1 MTTLAI
7 EIQGLKKSYYEKPW
21 KQVTALH
28 GITLE
33 VGEGEAFGFIGPN
46 GAGKTTTIKILT
58 GNIRPTDGNARI
70 FGKQVHDPASRQGMA
85 YVPEN
90 PYLYDYLTP
99 LEILQMGGQMHGL
112 KGQDLNTHYMNWL
125 ERFGIAH
132 VAKKHIRQFS
142 KGMTQ
147 RVALA
152 HALACKPRLLILDEP
167 LSGLDPI
174 GRREVS
180 DILMEYHQQGNT
192 LFFSSHI
199 LNDVERLADRF
210 GIIHK
215 GSLKAVNTPL
225 ELGSI
230 APSIYLVVSE
240 GNTPIENAAPQP
252 GRRWVQKISQD
263 KIWVTLEKIEQAGH
277 RLIEAKPEGAS
288 LEQAFLQYV
297 QDDGIDTPSEAMPE
311 SSD

>member
-1 MTTLAI
+1 MKSKII
-7 EIQGLKKSYYEKPW
+7 ETRNLKKAFRDRLWRKIE
-21 KQVTALH
+21 ALK
-28 GITLE
+28 GISLDVE
-33 VGEGEAFGFIGPN
+33 EGEAFGFIGPN

-58 GNIRPTDGNARI
+58 GNIRPSEGSASI
-70 FGKQVHDPASRQGMA
+70 FGKSASDHGSRKGMA

-99 LEILQMGGQMHGL
+99 LEILNMGGRMHGL
-112 KGQDLNTHYMNWL
+112 KGPNLNDHYMNWL

-132 VAKKHIRQFS
+132 VAKKQVRQFS

-152 HALACKPRLLILDEP
+152 HALACKPRLLVLDEP

-174 GRREVS
+174 GRKEVS
-180 DILMEYHQQGNT
+180 DILLEYHHQGGT

-199 LNDVERLADRF
+199 LHDVERLADRF

-215 GSLKAVNTPL
+215 GSLRAVNTPL

-230 APSIYLVVSE
+230 APSSYVVVSE
-240 GNTPIENAAPQP
+240 GSTPLEKAVSQP
-252 GRRWVQKISQD
+252 GQRWVQIITQD
-263 KIWVTLEKIEQAGH
+263 RLWDALEGARQAGH
-277 RLIEAKPEGAS
+277 RIVEARPEGTS
-288 LEQAFLQYV
+288 LEQAFMQFVREDSTQLP
-297 QDDGIDTPSEAMPE
+297 GNAGS
-311 SSD
+311 

>member
-1 MTTLAI
+1 MKSTV
-7 EIQGLKKSYYEKPW
+7 IQINQLKKSYREKPW
-21 KQVTALH
+21 RQVQALH
-28 GITLE
+28 GISFE
-33 VGEGEAFGFIGPN
+33 VNEGEAFGFIGPN

-58 GNIRPTDGNARI
+58 GNIRPSEGGASLFN
-70 FGKQVHDPASRQGMA
+70 KPVSDPDSRKGMA

-99 LEILQMGGQMHGL
+99 LEILEMGSRMHGL
-112 KGQDLNTHYMNWL
+112 KGPNLNKHFMNWL

-132 VAKKHIRQFS
+132 VAKKHVRQFS

-152 HALACKPRLLILDEP
+152 HALACKPKLLILDEP

-174 GRREVS
+174 GRKEVS
-180 DILMEYHQQGNT
+180 DILMEYHQQGGT
-192 LFFSSHI
+192 VFFSSHI

-225 ELGSI
+225 ELGGI
-230 APSIYLVVSE
+230 APSSYLVISE
-240 GNTPIENAAPQP
+240 GYTPIEHALAQP
-252 GRRWVQKISQD
+252 GQRWTQKVPHDNLWKTLD
-263 KIWVTLEKIEQAGH
+263 KLHEVGH
-277 RLIEAKPEGAS
+277 RLIEAKPEGSS
-288 LEQAFLQYV
+288 LEKAFLRYV
-297 QDDGIDTPSEAMPE
+297 QED
-311 SSD
+311 

>member
-1 MTTLAI
+1 MKTTVI
-7 EIQGLKKSYYEKPW
+7 KINGLTKSFREKLW
-21 KQVTALH
+21 RQVQALK
-28 GITLE
+28 GISLE
-33 VGEGEAFGFIGPN
+33 VTEGEAFGFIGPN

-58 GNIRPTDGNARI
+58 GNIRATQGEAKM
-70 FGKQVHDPASRQGMA
+70 FGKPVSDPASRKGMT

-99 LEILQMGGQMHGL
+99 LEILQMGGRMHGL
-112 KGQDLNTHYMNWL
+112 KGPDINAYYLNWL

-152 HALACKPRLLILDEP
+152 HALACKPRLMILDEP

-174 GRREVS
+174 GRKEVS
-180 DILMEYHQQGNT
+180 DILLEYHQQGGT
-192 LFFSSHI
+192 MFFSSHI
-199 LNDVERLADRF
+199 LHDVERLADRF

-215 GSLKAVNTPL
+215 GILRAINTPL
-225 ELGSI
+225 ELGNI
-230 APSIYLVVSE
+230 APSSYVVISE
-240 GNTPIENAAPQP
+240 GSTPLENAIAQP
-252 GRRWVQKISQD
+252 GQRWMQKTSQD
-263 KIWVTLEKIEQAGH
+263 RLWEALDKVHQAGH

-288 LEQAFLQYV
+288 LEQAFLKFV
-297 QDDGIDTPSEAMPE
+297 SQD
-311 SSD
+311 

>member
-1 MTTLAI
+1 MNSVAI
-7 EIQGLKKSYYEKPW
+7 ETNYLKKSYREKPW
-21 KQVTALH
+21 KQVHALL
-28 GITLE
+28 G
-33 VGEGEAFGFIGPN
+33 VSFDVKEGEAFGFIGPN

-58 GNIRPTDGNARI
+58 GNIRATDGAASI
-70 FGKQVHDPASRQGMA
+70 FGKAVSDPASRKGMA

-99 LEILQMGGQMHGL
+99 LEILQMGGRMHGL
-112 KGQDLNTHYMNWL
+112 KGENLNGHYMKWL

-132 VAKKHIRQFS
+132 VAKKQVRQFS

-180 DILMEYHQQGNT
+180 DILLEYHQQGGT
-192 LFFSSHI
+192 VFFSSHI
-199 LNDVERLADRF
+199 LHDVERLADRF

-215 GSLKAVNTPL
+215 GILRAINTPL

-230 APSIYLVVSE
+230 APSSYVVVSE
-240 GNTPIENAAPQP
+240 GNSTLENAVPQP
-252 GRRWVQKISQD
+252 GQRWIQKINHD
-263 KIWVTLEKIEQAGH
+263 RLWEALESLHRAGH

-288 LEQAFLQYV
+288 LEQAFLKYV
-297 QDDGIDTPSEAMPE
+297 QED
-311 SSD
+311 

>member
-1 MTTLAI
+1 MKSTII
-7 EIQGLKKSYYEKPW
+7 EIHNLEKIFREKYWREVQALK
-21 KQVTALH
+21 
-28 GITLE
+28 GISLE
-33 VGEGEAFGFIGPN
+33 VREGEAFGFIGPN

-58 GNIRPTDGNARI
+58 SNIRATQGEARM
-70 FGKQVHDPASRQGMA
+70 FGKPVSDPGSRKGMA

-99 LEILQMGGQMHGL
+99 LEILEMGGRMHGL
-112 KGQDLNTHYMNWL
+112 SGRDLNAHYMDWL

-152 HALACKPRLLILDEP
+152 HALSCKPRLLILDEP

-174 GRREVS
+174 GRKEVS
-180 DILMEYHQQGNT
+180 DILLEYHQQGGT

-199 LNDVERLADRF
+199 LHDVERLADRF

-215 GSLKAVNTPL
+215 GALRAINTPL

-230 APSIYLVVSE
+230 APSSYIVVSE
-240 GNTPIENAAPQP
+240 GSTPLENALPQP
-252 GRRWVQKISQD
+252 GQRWLQRTTQD
-263 KIWVTLEKIEQAGH
+263 HVWEALDQLHKAGH

-288 LEQAFLQYV
+288 LEQAFLKYV
-297 QDDGIDTPSEAMPE
+297 QGE
-311 SSD
+311 

>member
-1 MTTLAI
+1 MTLPVI
-7 EIQGLKKSYYEKPW
+7 EISALRKTFREKPW
-21 KQVTALH
+21 RQVQALK
-28 GITLE
+28 GISLE
-33 VGEGEAFGFIGPN
+33 VAEGEAFGFIGPN

-58 GNIRPTDGNARI
+58 GNIRQTEGSASI
-70 FGKQVHDPASRQGMA
+70 FGKPVGNSTSRKGVA

-99 LEILQMGGQMHGL
+99 LEILQMGGRMHGL
-112 KGQDLNTHYMNWL
+112 KGENLNTHYMGWL

-174 GRREVS
+174 GRKEVS
-180 DILMEYHQQGNT
+180 DILLEYHQQGGT
-192 LFFSSHI
+192 VFFSSHI
-199 LNDVERLADRF
+199 LHDVERLADRF

-215 GSLKAVNTPL
+215 GILRAINTPL
-225 ELGSI
+225 ELGNI
-230 APSIYLVVSE
+230 APSSYLVVSE
-240 GNTPIENAAPQP
+240 GSSPIENATPQP
-252 GRRWVQKISQD
+252 GQRWLQKTSQD
-263 KIWVTLEKIEQAGH
+263 RLWEALDRLHQAGH
-277 RLIEAKPEGAS
+277 KLVEAKPEGAS
-288 LEQAFLQYV
+288 LEQAFLKYV
-297 QDDGIDTPSEAMPE
+297 QED
-311 SSD
+311 

>member
-1 MTTLAI
+1 MIPPIKLI
-7 EIQGLKKSYYEKPW
+7 DLHKSYRKPFG
-21 KQVTALH
+21 KVFLALK
-28 GITLE
+28 GIDLE
-33 VGEGEAFGFIGPN
+33 VAEGEAFGYIGPN

-58 GNIRPTDGNARI
+58 GNIRTSSGSASL
-70 FGKQVHDPASRQGMA
+70 FGKPVNDPASRKGMA

-99 LEILQMGGQMHGL
+99 LEILQMGGRMHGL
-112 KGQDLNTHYMNWL
+112 KGPNLDAHYMNWL

-132 VAKKHIRQFS
+132 VAKKRIRQFS

-167 LSGLDPI
+167 LSGLDPV
-174 GRREVS
+174 GRKEVS
-180 DILMEYHQQGNT
+180 DILLEHHQQGGT

-199 LNDVERLADRF
+199 LHDVERLADRF

-215 GSLKAVNTPL
+215 GKLRAINTPL

-240 GNTPIENAAPQP
+240 GSTPLENAVPQP
-252 GRRWVQKISQD
+252 GQRWMQRITHDQLWAALD
-263 KIWVTLEKIEQAGH
+263 KIHQAGH

-288 LEQAFLQYV
+288 LEQAFLKFV
-297 QDDGIDTPSEAMPE
+297 QEE
-311 SSD
+311 

>member
-1 MTTLAI
+1 MKTSAI
-7 EIQGLKKSYYEKPW
+7 EIETLKKSYREKPW
-21 KQVTALH
+21 RHVEALK
-28 GITLE
+28 GITLNVE
-33 VGEGEAFGFIGPN
+33 EGEAFGFIGPN

-58 GNIRPTDGNARI
+58 GNIRATDGTASI
-70 FGKQVHDPASRQGMA
+70 FDKPVSDPTSRKGMA

-99 LEILQMGGQMHGL
+99 LEILQMGGRMHGL
-112 KGQDLNTHYMNWL
+112 KGKSLNAHYMNWL
-125 ERFGIAH
+125 GRFDIAH
-132 VAKKHIRQFS
+132 VAKKQIRQFS

-152 HALACKPRLLILDEP
+152 HALACKARLLVLDEP

-180 DILMEYHQQGNT
+180 EILLEYHQQGGT

-199 LNDVERLADRF
+199 LHDVERLADRF

-215 GSLKAVNTPL
+215 GLLRAVNTPL

-230 APSIYLVVSE
+230 APSVYLVVSE
-240 GNTPIENAAPQP
+240 GSTPLENAIAQP
-252 GRRWVQKISQD
+252 GQRWVQRISHDRLWQA
-263 KIWVTLEKIEQAGH
+263 LENAHQAGH

-288 LEQAFLQYV
+288 LEQAFMMYV
-297 QDDGIDTPSEAMPE
+297 KEN
-311 SSD
+311 

>member
-1 MTTLAI
+1 MRTTVIRI
-7 EIQGLKKSYYEKPW
+7 ENLTKTFREKLWRRVYALK
-21 KQVTALH
+21 
-28 GITLE
+28 GISLE

-58 GNIRPTDGNARI
+58 GNIRPTSGSASL
-70 FGKQVHDPASRQGMA
+70 FGKPVGEPGSRKGMA

-99 LEILQMGGQMHGL
+99 LEILQMGGRMHGL
-112 KGQDLNTHYMNWL
+112 KGEDLNGHYMRWL

-132 VAKKHIRQFS
+132 AAKRHIRQFS

-174 GRREVS
+174 GRKEVS
-180 DILMEYHQQGNT
+180 DILLEYHQQGGT
-192 LFFSSHI
+192 IFFSSHI
-199 LNDVERLADRF
+199 LHDVERLADRF

-215 GSLKAVNTPL
+215 GLVRAVNTPL
-225 ELGSI
+225 ELGDMEQSSYI
-230 APSIYLVVSE
+230 VVSE
-240 GNTPIENAAPQP
+240 GSNPMEGALAQP
-252 GRRWVQKISQD
+252 GQRWVQKVSLQNL
-263 KIWVTLEKIEQAGH
+263 WETLEEINRSGH
-277 RLIEAKPEGAS
+277 RLVEAKPEGSS
-288 LEQAFLQYV
+288 LERAFLKFV
-297 QDDGIDTPSEAMPE
+297 REE
-311 SSD
+311 

>member
-1 MTTLAI
+1 MKPIAI
-7 EIQGLKKSYYEKPW
+7 EILSLNKSYHDKPW
-21 KQVTALH
+21 KQVAALRDVS
-28 GITLE
+28 LE
-33 VGEGEAFGFIGPN
+33 VREGEAFGFIGPN

-58 GNIRPTDGNARI
+58 GNIRATSGTASI
-70 FGKQVHDPASRQGMA
+70 FAKSASDPASRKGLA

-99 LEILQMGGQMHGL
+99 LEILQMGGRMHGL
-112 KGQDLNTHYMNWL
+112 KGSNLDEHYIKWL
-125 ERFGIAH
+125 DRFGIAH

-180 DILMEYHQQGNT
+180 DILLNYHQQGGT

-215 GSLKAVNTPL
+215 GILRAVNTPM
-225 ELGSI
+225 ELGNI
-230 APSIYLVVSE
+230 APSSFLVVSE
-240 GNTPIENAAPQP
+240 GSASLDDATSQP
-252 GRRWVQKISQD
+252 GQRWVQKISQD
-263 KIWVTLEKIEQAGH
+263 QLWKALEKAHQAGH
-277 RLIEAKPEGAS
+277 RIVEAKPEGTS
-288 LEQAFLQYV
+288 LEQAFMQYV
-297 QDDGIDTPSEAMPE
+297 REDSRLPSNDLG
-311 SSD
+311 S

>member
-1 MTTLAI
+1 MKSTVI
-7 EIQGLKKSYYEKPW
+7 EILNLKKSFREKPW
-21 KQVTALH
+21 RHVQALQ
-28 GITLE
+28 GISFN
-33 VGEGEAFGFIGPN
+33 VVEGEAFGFIGPN

-58 GNIRPTDGNARI
+58 GNIRATDGAASI
-70 FGKQVHDPASRQGMA
+70 FGKPVGDPSSRKGMA

-99 LEILQMGGQMHGL
+99 LEILQMGGHMHGL
-112 KGQDLNTHYMNWL
+112 KGPDMNAHYMNWL

-152 HALACKPRLLILDEP
+152 HALSCKPRLLILDEP

-174 GRREVS
+174 GRKEVS
-180 DILMEYHQQGNT
+180 DILLEYHQQDGT

-199 LNDVERLADRF
+199 LHDVERLADRF

-215 GSLKAVNTPL
+215 GLLRAINTPL
-225 ELGSI
+225 ELGGI
-230 APSIYLVVSE
+230 APSSYLVVSE
-240 GNTPIENAAPQP
+240 GSTVLENATSQP
-252 GRRWVQKISQD
+252 GQRWVQTITHD
-263 KIWVTLEKIEQAGH
+263 HLWDALERIHQAGH

-288 LEQAFLQYV
+288 LEQAFLKFV
-297 QDDGIDTPSEAMPE
+297 SQD
-311 SSD
+311 

>member
-1 MTTLAI
+1 MMRTIAI
-7 EIQGLKKSYYEKPW
+7 EIQGLTKSYHEKPW
-21 KQVTALH
+21 KHVQALN
-28 GITLE
+28 GISLD
-33 VGEGEAFGFIGPN
+33 VHEGEAFGFIGPN

-58 GNIRPTDGNARI
+58 GSIRATAGTASI
-70 FGKQVHDPASRQGMA
+70 FSIPISDSNSRKGLA

-99 LEILQMGGQMHGL
+99 LEILQMGGRMHGL
-112 KGQDLNTHYMNWL
+112 KSPNLDAHYMSWL
-125 ERFGIAH
+125 DRFGIAH
-132 VAKKHIRQFS
+132 VAKKQVRQFS

-174 GRREVS
+174 GRKDVS
-180 DILMEYHQQGNT
+180 DILMEYHQQGGT

-199 LNDVERLADRF
+199 LHDVERLADRF

-215 GSLKAVNTPL
+215 GTLRAINTPL

-230 APSIYLVVSE
+230 APSTYLIISE
-240 GNTPIENAAPQP
+240 GETTLEDATPQP
-252 GRRWVQKISQD
+252 GQRWLQRITQD
-263 KIWVTLEKIEQAGH
+263 RLWEALERVERAGH

-288 LEQAFLQYV
+288 LEQAFLHYV
-297 QDDGIDTPSEAMPE
+297 QDD
-311 SSD
+311 

>member
-1 MTTLAI
+1 MKPIII
-7 EIQGLKKSYYEKPW
+7 EIHNLKKSFREKAW
-21 KQVTALH
+21 RRVQALH
-28 GITLE
+28 GISLMVT
-33 VGEGEAFGFIGPN
+33 EGEAFGFIGPN

-58 GNIRPTDGNARI
+58 GNIRPTEGNATI
-70 FGKQVHDPASRQGMA
+70 FGKPVSKPSSRTGMA

-99 LEILQMGGQMHGL
+99 LEILQMGGRMHGL
-112 KGQDLNTHYMNWL
+112 KGNNLTDHYMNWL
-125 ERFGIAH
+125 ERFGIAQ
-132 VAKKHIRQFS
+132 VAKKQIRQFS

-180 DILMEYHQQGNT
+180 DILLEYHQQGGT
-192 LFFSSHI
+192 IFFSSHI
-199 LNDVERLADRF
+199 LHDVERLADRF

-215 GSLKAVNTPL
+215 GLLRAINTPL

-230 APSIYLVVSE
+230 APSNYLIVSE
-240 GNTPIENAAPQP
+240 GSAPLENGISQP
-252 GRRWVQKISQD
+252 GQRWVQRITHDRLWEALDQLQRANH
-263 KIWVTLEKIEQAGH
+263 V
-277 RLIEAKPEGAS
+277 LIEAKPEGAS
-288 LEQAFLQYV
+288 LEQAFLKFV
-297 QDDGIDTPSEAMPE
+297 RNDSA
-311 SSD
+311 

>member
-1 MTTLAI
+1 MSLNIIHI
-7 EIQGLKKSYYEKPW
+7 ENLRKTFREKLWRQVHALK
-21 KQVTALH
+21 
-28 GITLE
+28 GISLE
-33 VGEGEAFGFIGPN
+33 VSEGEAFGFIGPN

-58 GNIRPTDGNARI
+58 GNIRATEGIAKV
-70 FGKQVHDPASRQGMA
+70 FGKTVSDPSSRRGMA

-99 LEILQMGGQMHGL
+99 LEILQMGGRMHGL
-112 KGQDLNTHYMNWL
+112 KGQDLNSHYMHWL

-174 GRREVS
+174 GRKEVS
-180 DILMEYHQQGNT
+180 DILLEYHQQGGT

-199 LNDVERLADRF
+199 LHDVERLADRF
-210 GIIHK
+210 GIVHK
-215 GSLKAVNTPL
+215 GVLRAINTPL

-230 APSIYLVVSE
+230 APSSYLVVSE
-240 GNTPIENAAPQP
+240 GGAPFANATPQP
-252 GRRWVQKISQD
+252 GQRWVQK
-263 KIWVTLEKIEQAGH
+263 VTHDQLWQALDNLHQAGH

-288 LEQAFLQYV
+288 LEQAFLKFV
-297 QDDGIDTPSEAMPE
+297 SQD
-311 SSD
+311 

>member
-1 MTTLAI
+1 MKTTAI
-7 EIQGLKKSYYEKPW
+7 EIQSLKKSYQEKPW
-21 KQVTALH
+21 RRIDALH
-28 GITLE
+28 GISLT
-33 VGEGEAFGFIGPN
+33 VQEGEAFGFIGPN

-58 GNIRPTDGNARI
+58 GNIRATEGSASL
-70 FGKQVHDPASRQGMA
+70 FGKPVQDPASRKGMA

-112 KGQDLNTHYMNWL
+112 KGPNLDAHYMGWL

-174 GRREVS
+174 GRKEVS
-180 DILMEYHQQGNT
+180 DILMEYHQLGGT
-192 LFFSSHI
+192 VFFSSHI
-199 LNDVERLADRF
+199 LHDVERLADRF

-215 GSLKAVNTPL
+215 GLLRAVNTPL

-230 APSIYLVVSE
+230 APSRYVVVSE
-240 GNTPIENAAPQP
+240 GVTPIENAASQP
-252 GRRWVQKISQD
+252 GQRWVQHTTHDQLWQALD
-263 KIWVTLEKIEQAGH
+263 KLHKAGH

-288 LEQAFLQYV
+288 LEQAFLKFV
-297 QDDGIDTPSEAMPE
+297 QEDVA
-311 SSD
+311 

>member
-1 MTTLAI
+1 MSQP
-7 EIQGLKKSYYEKPW
+7 IQLIDLHKSYRKPFG
-21 KQVTALH
+21 KTFAAVK
-28 GITLE
+28 GISLD
-33 VGEGEAFGFIGPN
+33 VKEGEAFGYIGPN

-58 GNIRPTDGNARI
+58 GNIRPTQGIATI
-70 FGKQVHDPASRQGMA
+70 FGKPVSDPASRKGMA

-99 LEILQMGGQMHGL
+99 LETLQMGGRMHGL
-112 KGQDLNTHYMNWL
+112 KGPDLDTHYMSWL

-132 VAKKHIRQFS
+132 VATKRIRQFS

-174 GRREVS
+174 GRKEVS
-180 DILMEYHQQGNT
+180 DILMEYHQRGGT

-215 GSLKAVNTPL
+215 GLLRAINTPL
-225 ELGSI
+225 ELGNI
-230 APSIYLVVSE
+230 APSSYLVVSE
-240 GNTPIENAAPQP
+240 GSSPLDNATQQP
-252 GRRWVQKISQD
+252 GQRWMQKITQD
-263 KIWVTLEKIEQAGH
+263 RLWETLEKVQQAGH

-288 LEQAFLQYV
+288 LEQAFLKFV
-297 QDDGIDTPSEAMPE
+297 QAD
-311 SSD
+311 

>member
-1 MTTLAI
+1 MKHTVI
-7 EIQGLKKSYYEKPW
+7 EIHNLKKFFRDRPW
-21 KQVTALH
+21 RQTQALK
-28 GITLE
+28 GISLD
-33 VGEGEAFGFIGPN
+33 VIEGEAFGFIGPN

-58 GNIRPTDGNARI
+58 GNLRQTDGRASI
-70 FGKQVHDPASRQGMA
+70 FGRPVSDPASRKGMA

-99 LEILQMGGQMHGL
+99 LEILEMGGRMHGL
-112 KGQDLNTHYMNWL
+112 QGPGLNTHYMSWL

-132 VAKKHIRQFS
+132 VAKKQVRQFS

-152 HALACKPRLLILDEP
+152 HALSCKPKLLILDEP

-174 GRREVS
+174 GRREIS
-180 DILMEYHQQGNT
+180 DILLEYHQQGNT
-192 LFFSSHI
+192 VFFSSHI

-210 GIIHK
+210 GIIHQ

-230 APSIYLVVSE
+230 APSTYLVVSE
-240 GNTPIENAAPQP
+240 GITPIENALSQP
-252 GRRWVQKISQD
+252 GQRWIQKVSHDNLWLTI
-263 KIWVTLEKIEQAGH
+263 EKLNQAGH
-277 RLIEAKPEGAS
+277 HLIEAKPEGAS
-288 LEQAFLQYV
+288 LEQAFLKFV
-297 QDDGIDTPSEAMPE
+297 QANDAQT
-311 SSD
+311 

>member
-1 MTTLAI
+1 MKSTVI
-7 EIQGLKKSYYEKPW
+7 EIRSLQKAYQEKPW
-21 KQVTALH
+21 KRVEALR
-28 GITLE
+28 GISFE
-33 VGEGEAFGFIGPN
+33 VNEGEAFGFIGPN

-58 GNIRPTDGNARI
+58 GNIRATDGNASL
-70 FGKQVHDPASRQGMA
+70 FGKPVLDPASRRGMA

-99 LEILQMGGQMHGL
+99 LEILQMGGRMHGL
-112 KGQDLNTHYMNWL
+112 KGANLNDHYMSWL

-132 VAKKHIRQFS
+132 VAKKHVRQFS

-174 GRREVS
+174 GRKEVS
-180 DILMEYHQQGNT
+180 DILLEYHQQGGT
-192 LFFSSHI
+192 IFFSSHI
-199 LNDVERLADRF
+199 LHDVERLADRF

-215 GSLKAVNTPL
+215 GVLRAINTPL

-230 APSIYLVVSE
+230 APSSYVVVSE
-240 GNTPIENAAPQP
+240 GSAPLASAIPQP
-252 GRRWVQKISQD
+252 GQRWLQQTTQD
-263 KIWVTLEKIEQAGH
+263 QLWEALDRLHQAGH

-288 LEQAFLQYV
+288 LEQAFLKYV
-297 QDDGIDTPSEAMPE
+297 QED
-311 SSD
+311 

>member
-1 MTTLAI
+1 MNSSII
-7 EIQGLKKSYYEKPW
+7 EIRNLKKTFREKPW
-21 KQVTALH
+21 RKVQALF
-28 GITLE
+28 GISFE
-33 VGEGEAFGFIGPN
+33 VKEGEAFGFIGPN

-58 GNIRPTDGNARI
+58 GNIRPTEGSATL
-70 FGKQVHDPASRQGMA
+70 FGKPVNDHTSRQSMA

-99 LEILQMGGQMHGL
+99 LEILQMGGRMHGL
-112 KGQDLNTHYMNWL
+112 KGSNLDRDYMNWL

-132 VAKKHIRQFS
+132 VAKKHVRQFS

-174 GRREVS
+174 GRKEVS

-199 LNDVERLADRF
+199 LNDVERMADRF

-215 GSLKAVNTPL
+215 GMLRAVNTPF
-225 ELGSI
+225 ELGNI
-230 APSIYLVVSE
+230 APTRYVVVSE
-240 GNTPIENAAPQP
+240 GESPLEDAIPQP
-252 GRRWVQKISQD
+252 GQRWAQKAD
-263 KIWVTLEKIEQAGH
+263 HDNLWKVLNKLHQAGH
-277 RLIEAKPEGAS
+277 RLVEVKPEGAS
-288 LEQAFLQYV
+288 LEQAFLRFV
-297 QDDGIDTPSEAMPE
+297 QDDPLK
-311 SSD
+311 

>member
-1 MTTLAI
+1 MNSTVIAI
-7 EIQGLKKSYYEKPW
+7 NNLKKSFRERPW
-21 KQVTALH
+21 RQVQALQ
-28 GITLE
+28 GISLE
-33 VGEGEAFGFIGPN
+33 VNEGEAFGFIGPN

-58 GNIRPTDGNARI
+58 GNIRPTGGSASI
-70 FGKQVHDPASRQGMA
+70 FGKPVSDSASRKGMA

-99 LEILQMGGQMHGL
+99 LEILQMGGRMHGL
-112 KGQDLNTHYMNWL
+112 KGQDLNAHYMYWL

-174 GRREVS
+174 GRKEVS
-180 DILMEYHQQGNT
+180 DILLEYHQQGGT

-199 LNDVERLADRF
+199 LHDVERLADRF

-215 GSLKAVNTPL
+215 GLLRAINTPL

-230 APSIYLVVSE
+230 APSSYVVVSE
-240 GNTPIENAAPQP
+240 GSTALENASPQP
-252 GRRWVQKISQD
+252 GQRWVQKITHDQLWVALD
-263 KIWVTLEKIEQAGH
+263 KLHQAGH

-288 LEQAFLQYV
+288 LEQAFLNFV
-297 QDDGIDTPSEAMPE
+297 RED
-311 SSD
+311 

>member
-1 MTTLAI
+1 MTQNII
-7 EIQGLKKSYYEKPW
+7 EIRDLRKSFREKPW
-21 KQVTALH
+21 RKVDALK
-28 GITLE
+28 GISLD
-33 VGEGEAFGFIGPN
+33 VREGEAFGFIGPN

-58 GNIRPTDGNARI
+58 GNIKSTDGKASL
-70 FGKQVHDPASRQGMA
+70 FGKPVGDPASRKGMA

-99 LEILQMGGQMHGL
+99 LEILQMGGRMHGL
-112 KGQDLNTHYMNWL
+112 REKNLNAHYMNWL

-180 DILMEYHQQGNT
+180 DILLEYHQQGGT
-192 LFFSSHI
+192 IFFSSHI
-199 LNDVERLADRF
+199 LHDVERLADRF

-215 GSLKAVNTPL
+215 GRLRAINTPL
-225 ELGSI
+225 ELGDI
-230 APSIYLVVSE
+230 APSRYVVVSE
-240 GNTPIENAAPQP
+240 GATPIENAVAQP
-252 GRRWVQKISQD
+252 GQRWMQKITHDQLWQTLD
-263 KIWVTLEKIEQAGH
+263 KLNQSGH

-288 LEQAFLQYV
+288 LEQAFLKFV
-297 QDDGIDTPSEAMPE
+297 QEG
-311 SSD
+311 

>member
-1 MTTLAI
+1 MANFPIQLTDLHKSYHKPFGKTFVAVKGINL
-7 EIQGLKKSYYEKPW
+7 EIQ
-21 KQVTALH
+21 
-28 GITLE
+28 
-33 VGEGEAFGFIGPN
+33 EGEAFGYIGPN

-58 GNIRPTDGNARI
+58 GNIRPSQGNASI
-70 FGKQVHDPASRQGMA
+70 FGKPVNDPTSRKGMA

-99 LEILQMGGQMHGL
+99 LETLQMGGRMHGL
-112 KGQDLNTHYMNWL
+112 KGPNLNSHYMRWL

-132 VAKKHIRQFS
+132 VAKKRIRKFS

-152 HALACKPRLLILDEP
+152 HALACNPRLLILDEP

-174 GRREVS
+174 GRKEVS
-180 DILMEYHQQGNT
+180 DILMEYHQQGGT
-192 LFFSSHI
+192 VFFSSHI

-215 GSLKAVNTPL
+215 GVLRAINTPL

-230 APSIYLVVSE
+230 APSSYIVVSE
-240 GNTPIENAAPQP
+240 GNTPLENAISQP
-252 GRRWVQKISQD
+252 GQRWLQKTTQD
-263 KIWVTLEKIEQAGH
+263 RLWEALDKVHQAGH
-277 RLIEAKPEGAS
+277 RLVEAKPEGAS
-288 LEQAFLQYV
+288 LEQAFLKFV
-297 QDDGIDTPSEAMPE
+297 QDE
-311 SSD
+311 

>member
-1 MTTLAI
+1 MTLPIQLIDLHKTYRKPFGKPFTAI
-7 EIQGLKKSYYEKPW
+7 K
-21 KQVTALH
+21 
-28 GITLE
+28 GIKLE
-33 VGEGEAFGFIGPN
+33 VEQGEAFGYIGPN

-58 GNIRPTDGNARI
+58 GNIQPTQGSATI
-70 FGKQVHDPASRQGMA
+70 FGLPVSDPASRKGMA

-99 LEILQMGGQMHGL
+99 LETLQMGGRMHGL
-112 KGQDLNTHYMNWL
+112 KGPDINAHYMNWL

-132 VAKKHIRQFS
+132 VAKKRIRQFS

-180 DILMEYHQQGNT
+180 DILLEYHQQGGT

-199 LNDVERLADRF
+199 LHDVERLADRF

-215 GSLKAVNTPL
+215 GSLRAINTPL

-230 APSIYLVVSE
+230 APSSYLVVSE
-240 GNTPIENAAPQP
+240 GSTPLENATPQP
-252 GRRWVQKISQD
+252 GQRWVQKITHD
-263 KIWVTLEKIEQAGH
+263 HLWDALERINQAGH

-288 LEQAFLQYV
+288 LEQAFLKFV
-297 QDDGIDTPSEAMPE
+297 QEE
-311 SSD
+311 

>member
-1 MTTLAI
+1 MQSTVI
-7 EIQGLKKSYYEKPW
+7 EIFNLKKSFREKPW
-21 KQVTALH
+21 RQIQALH
-28 GITLE
+28 GISLD
-33 VGEGEAFGFIGPN
+33 VAEGEAFGFIGPN

-58 GNIRPTDGNARI
+58 GNLRATDGSARI
-70 FGKQVHDPASRQGMA
+70 FGKPVSDPSSRKGMA

-99 LEILQMGGQMHGL
+99 LEILQMGGRMHGL
-112 KGQDLNTHYMNWL
+112 KGTDINAHYMNWL

-174 GRREVS
+174 GRKEVS
-180 DILMEYHQQGNT
+180 DILLEYHQQGGT

-199 LNDVERLADRF
+199 LHDVERLADRF

-215 GSLKAVNTPL
+215 GLLRAINTPL
-225 ELGSI
+225 ELGNV
-230 APSIYLVVSE
+230 APSSYLIVSE
-240 GNTPIENAAPQP
+240 GSTPLENATLQP
-252 GRRWVQKISQD
+252 GQRWLQNISHD
-263 KIWVTLEKIEQAGH
+263 RLWEALETTHKAGH

-288 LEQAFLQYV
+288 LEQAFLRYV
-297 QDDGIDTPSEAMPE
+297 GGD
-311 SSD
+311 

>member
-1 MTTLAI
+1 MKPTVI
-7 EIQGLKKSYYEKPW
+7 EIQSLKKFYRAKPW
-21 KQVTALH
+21 RKAEALK
-28 GITLE
+28 GISLTVE
-33 VGEGEAFGFIGPN
+33 EGEAFGFIGPN

-58 GNIRPTDGNARI
+58 GNILATDGSASI
-70 FGKQVHDPASRQGMA
+70 FGKPVRNPASRTGMA

-99 LEILQMGGQMHGL
+99 LEILQMGGRMHGL
-112 KGQDLNTHYMNWL
+112 KGPNLTAHYMNWL
-125 ERFGIAH
+125 ERFSIAH
-132 VAKKHIRQFS
+132 VAKKHVRQFS

-174 GRREVS
+174 GRREVA
-180 DILMEYHQQGNT
+180 DILIEYHQQGGT

-199 LNDVERLADRF
+199 LHDVERMADRF

-215 GSLKAVNTPL
+215 GLLRAVNTPM

-230 APSIYLVVSE
+230 APTNYQVVSE
-240 GNTPIENAAPQP
+240 GTAVLENAISQP
-252 GRRWVQKISQD
+252 GNRWLQKIAHDQLW
-263 KIWVTLEKIEQAGH
+263 ITLDNIQQAGH
-277 RLIEAKPEGAS
+277 RLVEARPEGAS
-288 LEQAFLQYV
+288 LEQAFLEYV
-297 QDDGIDTPSEAMPE
+297 SRD
-311 SSD
+311 

>member
-1 MTTLAI
+1 MTLPIKLIDLQKAYRKPFGKPFSAI
-7 EIQGLKKSYYEKPW
+7 K
-21 KQVTALH
+21 
-28 GITLE
+28 GINLE
-33 VGEGEAFGFIGPN
+33 VELGEAFGYIGPN

-58 GNIRPTDGNARI
+58 GNIQPTQGSATI
-70 FGKQVHDPASRQGMA
+70 FGKPVSDPASRIGMA

-99 LEILQMGGQMHGL
+99 LETLQMGGRLHGL
-112 KGQDLNTHYMNWL
+112 KGPDMNAHYMNWL

-132 VAKKHIRQFS
+132 VAKKRIRQFS

-174 GRREVS
+174 GRKEVS
-180 DILMEYHQQGNT
+180 DILLEYHQQGGT
-192 LFFSSHI
+192 MFFSSHI
-199 LNDVERLADRF
+199 LHDVERLADRF

-215 GSLKAVNTPL
+215 GILRAINTPL
-225 ELGSI
+225 ELGNI
-230 APSIYLVVSE
+230 APSSYVVISE
-240 GNTPIENAAPQP
+240 GSTPLENAIAQP
-252 GRRWVQKISQD
+252 GQRWMQKTSQD
-263 KIWVTLEKIEQAGH
+263 RLWEALDKVHQAGH

-288 LEQAFLQYV
+288 LEQAFLKFV
-297 QDDGIDTPSEAMPE
+297 SQD
-311 SSD
+311 

>member
-1 MTTLAI
+1 
-7 EIQGLKKSYYEKPW
+7 
-21 KQVTALH
+21 LH
-28 GITLE
+28 GISLE
-33 VGEGEAFGFIGPN
+33 VVEGEAFGFIGPN

-58 GNIRPTDGNARI
+58 GNIRPNEGSASI
-70 FGKQVHDPASRQGMA
+70 FGKPVSDSASRKGMA

-99 LEILQMGGQMHGL
+99 LETLQMGGRMHGL
-112 KGQDLNTHYMNWL
+112 KGSDMDAHYMNWL

-132 VAKKHIRQFS
+132 VAKKRIRQFS

-174 GRREVS
+174 GRKEVS
-180 DILMEYHQQGNT
+180 DILLEYHQQGGT

-199 LNDVERLADRF
+199 LHDVERLADRF

-215 GSLKAVNTPL
+215 GSLRAINTPL

-230 APSIYLVVSE
+230 APSSYLVVSE
-240 GNTPIENAAPQP
+240 GSTVLENATSQP
-252 GRRWVQKISQD
+252 GQRWVQTITHD
-263 KIWVTLEKIEQAGH
+263 HLWDALEKIHQAGH

-288 LEQAFLQYV
+288 LEQAFLKFV
-297 QDDGIDTPSEAMPE
+297 QEE
-311 SSD
+311 